1 MHALEVRH
9 CMNPLLQVI
18 PQLGPAPPQLA
29 VPFATVGQAVHDV
42 PHEFVLVLL
51 EHLVPQT

>member
-18 PQLGPAPPQLA
+18 PQLGPVPPQLA

>member
-1 MHALEVRH
+1 
-9 CMNPLLQVI
+9 MNPVLQVI
-18 PQLGPAPPQLA
+18 AQPPAPQLV

-42 PHEFVLVLL
+42 VPHELTLPLL